1 MRPEAQILAAVA
13 LDLVLGDPRWFPHP
27 VKGMGRL
34 ALFLEGATRA
44 WFKSERLAG
53 IATAAAV
60 IGLSAAAAILAVKI
74 AASIHPWLGDA
85 VSIILLCT
93 GIAARDLSAHAWGV
107 RDALQAGDLKLARE
121 RVGMIVGRD
130 TALLEEPEVAR
141 AAVESVA
148 ESIVDGVTAPLFF
161 ALLGGPAAMMAYKAV
176 NTLDS
181 TFGYKNERNLH
192 FGWASARID
201 DAANYIPARLT
212 APLVAAAAAVLG
224 LDWRRSLAVLK
235 RDGRKHPS
243 PNSGLCEAAVA
254 GALGVQL
261 GGLNYYFGRPSE
273 KPRLGDS
280 LEPLSSWHI
289 ARAVRLMWLTCGLFA
304 VVGLGVR
311 LAVW

>member
-1 MRPEAQILAAVA
+1 MRVEAQILAALA

-34 ALFLEGATRA
+34 ALFLEGITRSR
-44 WFKSERLAG
+44 FKSERLAG
-53 IATAAAV
+53 IATAMGV
-60 IGLSAAAAILAVKI
+60 IGTTVAAAALVLTL
-74 AASIHPWLGDA
+74 AASIHPWLGDV
-85 VSIILLCT
+85 VSIILMST
-93 GIAARDLSAHAWGV
+93 GIAARDLSAHAGGV
-107 RDALQAGDLKLARE
+107 RDALQAGDLVLARQ

-161 ALLGGPAAMMAYKAV
+161 AFLGGPVAMMAYKAI

-181 TFGYKNERNLH
+181 TFGYKNERYLH

-212 APLVAAAAAVLG
+212 APLVAAASAVLG
-224 LDWRRSLAVLK
+224 FDWRKAFLVLK

-261 GGLNYYFGRPSE
+261 GGLNYYFGQPSV
-273 KPRLGDS
+273 KPKLGDAI
-280 LEPLSSWHI
+280 EPLSSRHVLG
-289 ARAVRLMWLTCGLFA
+289 AVRLMWLACGFFVA
-304 VVGLGVR
+304 VGLTVR

>member
-1 MRPEAQILAAVA
+1 MRPETQILAAAV

-34 ALFLEGATRA
+34 ALFLEGATRPR
-44 WFKSERLAG
+44 FRSERLAG
-53 IATAAAV
+53 IATAVAV
-60 IGLSAAAAILAVKI
+60 IGLTVAAALLVVKI
-74 AASIHPWLGDA
+74 AAAIHPWLGDA
-85 VSIILLCT
+85 VCITFFFT
-93 GIAARDLSAHAWGV
+93 GIAARDLSAHARGV
-107 RDALQAGDLKLARE
+107 RDALRAGDLRLARK

-130 TALLEEPEVAR
+130 TAPLEEPEVAR

-148 ESIVDGVTAPLFF
+148 ESMVDGVTAPLFF
-161 ALLGGPAAMMAYKAV
+161 ALLGGPVAMMAYKAV

-181 TFGYKNERNLH
+181 TFGYKNERYLH

-212 APLVAAAAAVLG
+212 APLVAAASAVLG
-224 LDWRRSLAVLK
+224 LNWKRSLAVLK

-261 GGLNYYFGRPSE
+261 GGVNYYFGRPSE

-289 ARAVRLMWLTCGLFA
+289 DRAVRLMWLTCGLFT

>member
-1 MRPEAQILAAVA
+1 MRPETQILAAAV

-34 ALFLEGATRA
+34 ALFLEGVTQPR
-44 WFKSERLAG
+44 FKSETLAG
-53 IATAAAV
+53 IATAVAV
-60 IGLSAAAAILAVKI
+60 IALTVAAATLALTM
-74 AASIHPWLGDA
+74 AASIHPWLGD
-85 VSIILLCT
+85 VISIILLYS
-93 GIAARDLSAHAWGV
+93 GIAARDLSAHAGGV
-107 RDALQAGDLKLARE
+107 RDALQAGDLQLARQ

-130 TALLEEPEVAR
+130 TAQLEEPEVAR

-148 ESIVDGVTAPLFF
+148 ESIVDGVTAPIFF
-161 ALLGGPAAMMAYKAV
+161 ALLGGPVAVMAYKAV

-181 TFGYKNERNLH
+181 TFGYKNQRYLH
-192 FGWASARID
+192 FGLASARID

-212 APLVAAAAAVLG
+212 APLVAAASVALG
-224 LDWRRSLAVLK
+224 LDWRRSFIVLK

-261 GGLNYYFGRPSE
+261 GGLNFYFGQATE
-273 KPRLGDS
+273 KPRLGDAI
-280 LEPLSSWHI
+280 EPLSSRHVV
-289 ARAVRLMWLTCGLFA
+289 RAVRLMWLTCGLFMA
-304 VVGLGVR
+304 VGLTIR